1 MLYLHSVR
9 LGIINVGFMLD
20 FFLSDY
26 FLLSLAVY
34 IPFFVILFR
43 IKVAWSMKSL
53 RIFQLYIMADVAS
66 WIAQLILA
74 LNSHHTII
82 VANIFSVVEFFLISL
97 FFVEIFKLRNK
108 KAYQFVV
115 CLLTLIFSI
124 SVFSGNNESYANFS
138 RVIISIIFIISALL
152 FFAKL
157 MREQKVENL
166 FAYPIFWFNTGILVY
181 FSCSIFIMIFSN
193 YFLKMSIEAQK
204 ILWLFHSVINL
215 ICYVIFATGFYKC
228 KQKTKY

>member
-1 MLYLHSVR
+1 MLYLHSIQ
-9 LGIINVGFMLD
+9 LGIINAEFMLD
-20 FFLSDY
+20 FFFSDS

-43 IKVAWSMKSL
+43 IKTIWSVKSL
-53 RIFQLYIMADVAS
+53 RIFQLYVFADVAS
-66 WIAQLILA
+66 WISQLILA
-74 LNSHHTII
+74 LNSYHTIV

-97 FFVEIFKLRNK
+97 FFVEIFNFRNK
-108 KAYQFVV
+108 KAYHWGICF
-115 CLLTLIFSI
+115 LTFIFSI
-124 SVFSGNNESYANFS
+124 SVFSGSNESYANFS
-138 RVIISIIFIISALL
+138 KVIISLIFIISALL

-166 FAYPIFWFNTGILVY
+166 FAYPIFWFNAGVLVY

-204 ILWLFHSVINL
+204 VLWLFHSVINL
-215 ICYVIFATGFYKC
+215 ICYVIFATGFFKC
-228 KQKTKY
+228 KRKTKY